1 MMAYLYIG
9 IIIVFLVA
17 IVVIGVTMDG
27 DDLNNKEKNV

>member
-1 MMAYLYIG
+1 MSYLYIG

-17 IVVIGVTMDG
+17 IVVIGVTMDE